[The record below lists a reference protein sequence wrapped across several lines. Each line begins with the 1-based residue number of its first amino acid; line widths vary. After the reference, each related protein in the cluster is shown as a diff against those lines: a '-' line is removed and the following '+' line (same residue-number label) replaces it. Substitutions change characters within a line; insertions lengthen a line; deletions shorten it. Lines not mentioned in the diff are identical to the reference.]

1 MTQAIRDQNHV
12 TVALGQSSTDATV
25 TLPFLVDPVTGRL
38 LTDISGAGSGTVTSV
53 SVVSANGF
61 AGTVATATTTPAI
74 TLTTTINSPV
84 LAGNGTAISAA
95 TTTGSGSTVVL
106 NNSPVFVDDITIGV
120 AASATGSILFKGL
133 TSGTVTLSVA
143 DVAGTWTMKLPTTD
157 GDAGQF
163 LQTDGS
169 GNTTWAA
176 SSAAAG
182 GSNTQVQYNN
192 AGALG
197 GITNATSDGTTLTI
211 TSGRATT
218 DFSPSSNDGAALGT
232 TALGFADLHLATGG
246 VINWANG
253 EMTITETNANLLT
266 VAGGAF
272 AVSGAISGT
281 SSITLGAAA
290 GTTGSVVL
298 TGTTSGAVTLSVA
311 DAAGTWTMKLPTT
324 DGNANEFLQT
334 DGSGNTTWAAG
345 SSIPATTITVANEAT
360 DTTCFP
366 VFVTAA
372 TGDLGPKSNA
382 SLTFNSNTA
391 SLSSTLMVATTSLT
405 TAALRASSNDSGSI
419 GVSGTA
425 FSDLFLA
432 SGAVIDFAAGNSV
445 ITHSSAVL
453 TVSTGD
459 LRVTT
464 AGTNSA
470 SVVTVGGT
478 QTLTSKTL
486 TSPTITTAT
495 LSGAQQLAEG
505 AAIALDATL
514 SADGTYSGITIAGTA
529 GATLA
534 FGDLIYLA
542 AADSRWELADSD
554 SVTTAGPV
562 WLGMCVLAAAAD
574 GDPTTVLLQ
583 GNIRADAAFPSL
595 TISAPAYVGT
605 TAGDIQVAAP
615 SGDNDVVRIV
625 GHAITADVL
634 YFNPSTDWV
643 VLVV

>member
-1 MTQAIRDQNHV
+1 MTDAIRDENRI
-12 TVALGQSSTDATV
+12 TVALGVSSSSSTT
-25 TLPFLVDPVTGRL
+25 TLPFKIDSSTGRL
-38 LTDISGAGSGTVTSV
+38 LVDNASASGLVVGS
-53 SVVSANGF
+53 
-61 AGTVATATTTPAI
+61 
-74 TLTTTINSPV
+74 TTITGGTSGRVLYDNAGVLGEYVITGTGNVVMSNSPTF
-84 LAGNGTAISAA
+84 L
-95 TTTGSGSTVVL
+95 
-106 NNSPVFVDDITIGV
+106 DDITIGT
-120 AASATGSILFKGL
+120 AGTATGSILLKGT

-143 DVAGTWTMKLPTTD
+143 DAAGTWTMKLPTTD
-157 GDAGQF
+157 GDSGQF

-176 SSAAAG
+176 TSATAG
-182 GSNTQVQYNN
+182 GNNTEVQYNN

-197 GITNATSDGTTLTI
+197 GITNATSNGTTLTI

-218 DFSPSSNDGAALGT
+218 DFSPSSNDGATLGT
-232 TALGFADLHLATGG
+232 TALGFSDLHLATGG

-266 VAGGAF
+266 VAGGSF
-272 AVSGAISGT
+272 AVSGAITGT
-281 SSITLGAAA
+281 SSLTLGVAA
-290 GTTGSVVL
+290 GTTGSIVL

-345 SSIPATTITVANEAT
+345 SSVPATTITVANEAT

-372 TGDLGPKSNA
+372 TGDLGPKSNTG
-382 SLTFNSNTA
+382 LTFNSNTA
-391 SLSSTLMVATTSLT
+391 LLTATLLSGTTSVT
-405 TAALRASSNDSGSI
+405 SATIRASSNDSGSL
-419 GVSGTA
+419 GASGTA

-486 TSPTITTAT
+486 TAPTINAAT
-495 LSGAQQLAEG
+495 LSGVLQMTESTSL
-505 AAIALDATL
+505 ALDAAQSDQTW
-514 SADGTYSGITIAGTA
+514 TGITRAGTA

-534 FGDLIYLA
+534 FGDLCYLA
-542 AADSRWELADSD
+542 AADSRWELTDAD
-554 SVTTAGPV
+554 SVTTADRM
-562 WLGMCVLAAAAD
+562 LGMCVLAAASD
-574 GDPTTVLLQ
+574 GDPTVMLLM
-583 GNIRADAAFPSL
+583 GNIRADSKFPAM
-595 TISAPAYVGT
+595 TIGSAMYISDA
-605 TAGDIQVAAP
+605 TAGAIITTIPTGA
-615 SGDNDVVRIV
+615 DNVIRRV
-625 GHAITADVL
+625 GYAITADEL
-634 YFNPSTDWV
+634 YFCPSMDSQTTV
-643 VLVV
+643 A

>member
-1 MTQAIRDQNHV
+1 MAEAIRDGNHV
-12 TVALGQSSTDATV
+12 TNLLLESSSTAGL
-25 TLPFLVDPVTGRL
+25 TLNAKGDEVTGRL
-38 LTDISGAGSGTVTSV
+38 LVDMSGGGSGTVTDV

-61 AGTVATATTTPAI
+61 AGSVATSTTTPAI
-74 TLTTTINSPV
+74 TLSTTVNSPV

-95 TTTGSGSTVVL
+95 TTTGTGSTVVL
-106 NNSPVFVDDITIGV
+106 NNSPVFADDITLGV

-197 GITNATSDGTTLTI
+197 GITGATSNGTTLTI

-253 EMTITETNANLLT
+253 EITITETNANLLSF
-266 VAGGAF
+266 AGGAYAF
-272 AVSGAISGT
+272 AGAMTGT
-281 SSITLGAAA
+281 TSLTLGAAA

-382 SLTFNSNTA
+382 GLTYNSNTSA
-391 SLSSTLMVATTSLT
+391 LFSTLLSGNTVTANTAFVPDTDGGADLGTTSLGFQNLHLNT
-405 TAALRASSNDSGSI
+405 GATINIDNGNWVATHTSGI
-419 GVSGTA
+419 V
-425 FSDLFLA
+425 
-432 SGAVIDFAAGNSV
+432 
-445 ITHSSAVL
+445 
-453 TVSTGD
+453 TVGTGD
-459 LRVTT
+459 LRITT

-470 SVVTVGGT
+470 SAVTVGGT
-478 QTLTSKTL
+478 QTLTAKTISSAIF
-486 TSPTITTAT
+486 T
-495 LSGAQQLAEG
+495 GQQALAEN
-505 AAIALDATL
+505 ARIALDPSL
-514 SADGTYSGITIAGTA
+514 SADGTYTGITMTGTA
-529 GATLA
+529 GTTLA

-542 AADSRWELADSD
+542 AADSRWELADAD
-554 SVTTAGPV
+554 SATTANV
-562 WLGMCVLAAAAD
+562 LLGMCVLAAAAD
-574 GDPTTVLLQ
+574 GDPTEILLQ
-583 GNIRADAAFPSL
+583 GNIRADAAFPAM
-595 TISAPAYVGT
+595 TVSARMYMGE
-605 TAGDIQVAAP
+605 TAGDIQATIPTGA
-615 SGDNDVVRIV
+615 DNIIRAV
-625 GHAITADVL
+625 GYAITADAL
-634 YFNPSTDWV
+634 YFCPSMDSQATV
-643 VLVV
+643 A